1 MTGNAADAALA
12 LSEFFSNSRRYVFSP
27 DGTSRMVYLINGVIY
42 KVEDIRGT
50 NADEFDIMR
59 NMRDSLPMGVFYPEV
74 SLFTISG
81 DDVIAMEYIEGTAI
95 YQCIDADTGDVCD
108 SVCMTP
114 QEAVFLPPL
123 LNDPSGMN
131 VIRNE
136 HGYYI
141 IDAN

>member
-1 MTGNAADAALA
+1 MTGNAFDAALA
-12 LSEFFSNSRRYVFSP
+12 LSEYRANSRRYVFSA
-27 DGTSRMVYLINGVIY
+27 DGSSRMVYLIDGVIY
-42 KVEDIRGT
+42 KVDIIAGT
-50 NADEFDIMR
+50 NADEYDIML

-74 SLFTISG
+74 SLFTVSG
-81 DDVIAMEYIEGTAI
+81 VDVIAMEYIEGTAI
-95 YQCIDADTGDVCD
+95 YACVCADMGDKCD

-114 QEAVFLPPL
+114 QESVFLPPL

-131 VIRNE
+131 IIRNE